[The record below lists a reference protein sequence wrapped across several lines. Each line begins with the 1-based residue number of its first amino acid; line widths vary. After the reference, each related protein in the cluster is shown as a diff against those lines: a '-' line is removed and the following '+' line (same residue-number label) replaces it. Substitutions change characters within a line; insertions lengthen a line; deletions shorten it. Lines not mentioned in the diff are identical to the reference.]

1 MLGRAMN
8 VLRRIV
14 DRSQG
19 PQVEGSAAPP
29 PDMEPEFIELY
40 ERFKAYSMTSIERMY
55 AFYQALDYISTSG
68 LEGDVVE
75 CGVWRGGSMML
86 GASTLMSRNQA
97 HRKLFLYDTFAGMTE
112 PTSKDVDYL
121 GDAAKEKWWQTK
133 GWEWTCVSL
142 DVVKSNMSMTGYPQ
156 DNQVFVQG
164 DVLQTIP
171 KVLPEKIA
179 LLHLDTDWYESTYHE
194 LVHLFP
200 RIVPGGVVIIDDYGH
215 FKGAREAVD
224 QYFREHNVKILLNR
238 IDYTGRM
245 GVVAGK
251 GV

>member
-1 MLGRAMN
+1 MLDKIMN
-8 VLRRIV
+8 VLHGIFG
-14 DRSQG
+14 RSKGAQATG
-19 PQVEGSAAPP
+19 MEEHH
-29 PDMEPEFIELY
+29 PDMEVEFIELY
-40 ERFKAYSMTSIERMY
+40 ERFKTYSMTSIERMY
-55 AFYQALDYISTSG
+55 AFYQALDYISSSG

-86 GASTLMSRNQA
+86 GASALLLRNQA

-112 PTSKDVDYL
+112 PTSKDIDYL
-121 GDAAKEKWWQTK
+121 GDSAKEKWWKTK

-142 DVVKSNMSMTGYPQ
+142 NEVVSNMRITGYPQ
-156 DNQVFVQG
+156 GNQVFVQG
-164 DVLQTIP
+164 DVLQTLP

-200 RIVPGGVVIIDDYGH
+200 KMVPGGVVIIDDYGH

-224 QYFREHNVKILLNR
+224 QYFREHNVRILLSR

-245 GVVAGK
+245 GVVLK
-251 GV
+251 D